1 MLNRRHFLALSAAT
15 ASLAIAPAPA
25 FAASA
30 SDPRFMFIFL
40 RGGMDGLA
48 AVPTPNDTLYHVLR
62 PSIGVSAAET
72 LPLNNTFA
80 LHPAL
85 SGLHE
90 MFLNGEATVFH
101 NISSPNRERSHF
113 EAMRHLEQGG
123 DTLDSI
129 NTGWLA
135 RTLSAHY
142 GDEDNAG
149 IALSQAL
156 QTSFLGADN
165 VLNWAPSRIP
175 PAPDRFLNQ
184 LETLYASAPAL
195 QSALADGRT
204 ANEIAAMETSEEL
217 ADNETDTSMVAV
229 QSGSPQDLARSAG
242 QFLALEDGPRIAMM
256 DIGGWDTHD
265 NQVNDLNQQ
274 LPTLDQSLQ
283 MLKNSLGNA
292 WQYTSV
298 LVMTE
303 FGRTVAENGTG
314 GTDHGTAG
322 AAFLLGGA
330 VAGGHVRADW
340 RGLAAEGLLEGR
352 DLPPTTDARSV
363 MKAILVD
370 HLGVTLDLA
379 ESEIF
384 PDSSDAVKMQG
395 LFI

>member
-1 MLNRRHFLALSAAT
+1 MLNRRHFLAISAAT
-15 ASLAIAPAPA
+15 ASLAIAPTSA

-30 SDPRFMFIFL
+30 TDPRFMFIFL

-48 AVPTPNDTLYHVLR
+48 AVPTPNDTLYHSLR
-62 PSIGVSAAET
+62 PSIGVSADEA
-72 LPLNNTFA
+72 LALDDTFA

-85 SGLHE
+85 GGLHE
-90 MFLNGEATVFH
+90 MFSNGEATIFH

-142 GDEDNAG
+142 GDEENAG

-165 VLNWAPSRIP
+165 VLTWAPSRIP
-175 PAPDRFLNQ
+175 EAPDRFLDQ
-184 LETLYASAPAL
+184 LDGLYAASPSL
-195 QSALADGRT
+195 QNALADGRA
-204 ANEIAAMETSEEL
+204 ANEIAAMQTSDEL
-217 ADNETDTSMVAV
+217 GEDESNNSMVAV

-242 QFLALEDGPRIAMM
+242 QFLALDDGPRIAMM

-274 LPTLDQSLQ
+274 LPMLDQSLQ
-283 MLKNSLGNA
+283 MLKSSLGSA

-303 FGRTVAENGTG
+303 FGRTVAENGTS

-330 VAGGHVRADW
+330 VAGGQVIADW
-340 RGLAAEGLLEGR
+340 RGLTNDELWDGR

-370 HLGVTLDLA
+370 HLGMTLDLA
-379 ESEIF
+379 ETEVF
-384 PDSSDAVKMQG
+384 PNSDDAVKTQG
-395 LFI
+395 LFL

>member
-15 ASLAIAPAPA
+15 ASLAIAPASA
-25 FAASA
+25 FAANA

-40 RGGMDGLA
+40 RGGMDGLS
-48 AVPTPNDTLYHVLR
+48 AVPTPNDTLYHTLR
-62 PSIGVSAAET
+62 PSIGVSAAEA
-72 LPLNNTFA
+72 LPLDDTFA
-80 LHPAL
+80 FHPAL

-90 MFLNGEATVFH
+90 MFSNGEATVFH

-142 GDEDNAG
+142 GEDDNAG

-156 QTSFLGADN
+156 QTSFLGAEN

-175 PAPDRFLNQ
+175 AAPDRFLDQ
-184 LETLYASAPAL
+184 LGALYASAPAL

-204 ANEIAAMETSEEL
+204 ANEIAAMESNAEL

-242 QFLALEDGPRIAMM
+242 QFLALDDGPRIAMM

-265 NQVNDLNQQ
+265 DQNNDLNQQ

-283 MLKNSLGNA
+283 LLKNSLGNA
-292 WQYTSV
+292 WQYTTV

-330 VAGGHVRADW
+330 VAGGQVRADW
-340 RGLAAEGLLEGR
+340 RGLAAEDLLDGR

-370 HLGVTLDLA
+370 HLGMTLDLA
-379 ESEIF
+379 ESEVF

>member
-15 ASLAIAPAPA
+15 ASLAIAPAAA

-30 SDPRFMFIFL
+30 DDPRFMFIFL
-40 RGGMDGLA
+40 RGGMDGLS
-48 AVPTPNDTLYHVLR
+48 AVPTPNDPIYQSLR
-62 PSIGVSAAET
+62 PSIAVSASDA
-72 LPLNNTFA
+72 LPLDDTFA

-85 SGLHE
+85 TGLHE
-90 MFLNGEATVFH
+90 MFSNSEATIFH
-101 NISSPNRERSHF
+101 GISSPNRERSHF

-129 NTGWLA
+129 STGWLA

-142 GDEDNAG
+142 GQEETAG

-156 QTSFLGADN
+156 QTSFLGAEN
-165 VLNWAPSRIP
+165 VLTWAPSRIP
-175 PAPDRFLNQ
+175 AAPDRFLDQ
-184 LETLYASAPAL
+184 LDGLYASSLVLQKAL
-195 QSALADGRT
+195 DDGRT
-204 ANEIAAMETSEEL
+204 ANEIAATQTNGEL
-217 ADNETDTSMVAV
+217 DNEETDNSMVAV

-242 QFLALEDGPRIAMM
+242 QFLALDDGPRIAMM

-274 LPTLDQSLQ
+274 LPMLDQSLQ
-283 MLKNSLGNA
+283 QLKSSLGNA
-292 WQYTSV
+292 WQYTAV

-330 VAGGHVRADW
+330 VAGGQVQADW
-340 RGLAAEGLLEGR
+340 RGLSEDNLLEGR
-352 DLPPTTDARSV
+352 DLVPTTDARSV

-370 HLGVTLDLA
+370 HLGMTIQLA

-384 PDSSDAVKMQG
+384 PDSTDAAKTQG